1 MLICRK
7 RASRCPIFL
16 LGRMP
21 SSHSTFSSNAIS
33 VPGNRQTA
41 TCGSPIA
48 AKPRVI
54 ELLNLVVT
62 SLSSI
67 WAGRVATLCKLEALA
82 LQVWALA
89 RYWSGGGPDSDTKR
103 VAGVTFR
110 ADRPPARRRGK
121 PLKDARP
128 QCCPS
133 ATQPVAARPATP
145 AALAPARADACRH
158 RVQDAPRTDPP
169 ECVPDHPP

>member
-7 RASRCPIFL
+7 RASCCPIFL

-21 SSHSTFSSNAIS
+21 MPNIGSHSTFSSNAIS

-67 WAGRVATLCKLEALA
+67 RAGRVARGKFGVEAWGGLEE
-82 LQVWALA
+82 
-89 RYWSGGGPDSDTKR
+89 RR
-103 VAGVTFR
+103 VADALVNRKPGARNHLRCVFGGDQVR
-110 ADRPPARRRGK
+110 VLVLRP
-121 PLKDARP
+121 
-128 QCCPS
+128 
-133 ATQPVAARPATP
+133 V
-145 AALAPARADACRH
+145 RH
-158 RVQDAPRTDPP
+158 
-169 ECVPDHPP
+169 

>member
-1 MLICRK
+1 
-7 RASRCPIFL
+7 
-16 LGRMP
+16 MP
-21 SSHSTFSSNAIS
+21 NIGSHSTFSSNAIS

-82 LQVWALA
+82 LQV
-89 RYWSGGGPDSDTKR
+89 
-103 VAGVTFR
+103 
-110 ADRPPARRRGK
+110 
-121 PLKDARP
+121 
-128 QCCPS
+128 
-133 ATQPVAARPATP
+133 
-145 AALAPARADACRH
+145 
-158 RVQDAPRTDPP
+158 
-169 ECVPDHPP
+169 